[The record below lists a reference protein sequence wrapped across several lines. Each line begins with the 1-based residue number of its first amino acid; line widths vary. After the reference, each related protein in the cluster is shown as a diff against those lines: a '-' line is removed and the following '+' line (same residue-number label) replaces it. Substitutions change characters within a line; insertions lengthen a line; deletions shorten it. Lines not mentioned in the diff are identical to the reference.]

1 VTVSFTPEQLLAVE
15 RREGPMLL
23 SANAGSGKTA
33 VLTERVVR
41 AVLEDGLRL
50 DGLLVITFTE
60 KAAGELRTRIRAG
73 LAARGARAEARDTE
87 RAWISTIHG
96 FCARVLR
103 AHAVAAGLDPSFT
116 VLDEATG
123 RRLRGQAWD
132 ETLAGFMDGPGDGA
146 GRPDALE
153 LAATWGPDRLQAAIE
168 GAHGALRA
176 QGMTV
181 PRLPPCRPRRTVEE
195 ACAGLEAA
203 RAALLEEL
211 PDGGGTKLLAARD
224 ALGRCAQVLAG
235 GPDAARADLAAL
247 KFGRGGKALSTE
259 RARAY
264 LDRVEQLEQA
274 FVDRE
279 ACHVHG
285 LLDELL
291 GSYAAA
297 YAAGKRERSAVDFD
311 DLELGARDLLA
322 GSPAVADAYARR
334 FDRIM
339 VDEFQDTN
347 GLQMQLIGLLDRDN
361 VFLVGDE
368 LQSIYGFRHA
378 DVGVFRAERRRHEA
392 VGRAPAL
399 AQNWR
404 TRPELLEL
412 VNGAWGGGHGAY
424 VPLVP
429 GRPAADDGP
438 RAELLV
444 SDAAWDDPGTPGAAA
459 LEDALRAGM
468 PAGAKLSRLAE
479 ARAVARRLRALC
491 DAGQAVPED
500 CVILTRAATDLHLF
514 ERALEREGFAT
525 LASAGRGYWLRQPVQ
540 DLTAYLAVLAN
551 PYDDLAL
558 YGALASPLCGMS
570 SDGLAHVAT
579 VARAAARRPWQVLA
593 ADTLTARLGERD
605 RQLLGAFLALV
616 EAERAGAPR
625 RGLDEVLERA
635 VLATGYDLHVLRLPG
650 GRRRLANVHKLVRL
664 AAAFEEVR
672 GRDLRGFI
680 DHARA
685 EVEAQARE
693 PEAPVELA
701 GSRAVRLMTIHAA
714 KGLEFGTVVVADLG
728 RQNQSRQPDL
738 LVDGGRVGLRLVRM
752 GEKAADALDY
762 AELKAEA
769 QAAALAEER
778 RVLHVAVTRAE
789 ERLILSGVAPLGD
802 DWARES
808 VTAPALSWLGRALG
822 EQLPHR
828 LAAEG
833 ELELD
838 ELRLLGRVH
847 LLARAVSPATAPT
860 TLGLAPLAPEQLSFA
875 LEPPP
880 PPPAAA
886 SPPAAATAPAA
897 SAAPAGFTAPGAT
910 PSAPAASAAP
920 AAAPGSAADA
930 TPLAPGATPAA
941 SGHRLLAS
949 LAATPAPLRAQAPAV
964 PPPSHLSYTQ
974 LAEHASCGYRYY
986 LRRILGM
993 PDQAPPV
1000 APAPSADAPATEPLD
1015 PRLRGVVVHAL
1026 LEHADPGRPPGAA
1039 LLEDVLAEL
1048 DLTLTP
1054 EQAQDALGLAG
1065 AFAATPLAARA
1076 AAARRLRREA
1086 AFDLPLVPGDP
1097 EAPLLTGVVDLV
1109 AEEHDGTALVVDH
1122 KTDRVDPAA
1131 DLEAHVA
1138 ERYGIQ
1144 RALYALAAL
1153 EAGAARAEVAHL
1165 FLERPAEPVV
1175 ASYDASDRDALR
1187 ARLHADAAPL
1197 IAGEFP
1203 VTEHPHVG
1211 LCGTCPGRGAL
1222 CPQPEALTLRP
1233 APAPA

>member
-1 VTVSFTPEQLLAVE
+1 VTVAFTPEQLLAVE

-41 AVLEDGLRL
+41 AVLEDGLAL
-50 DGLLVITFTE
+50 DGLLIITFTE
-60 KAAGELRTRIRAG
+60 KAAGELRSRIREG

-103 AHAVAAGLDPSFT
+103 AHAVAAGLDPSFA

-123 RRLRGQAWD
+123 RRLRAQAWD
-132 ETLAGFMDGPGDGA
+132 ETLAAFMDAPGAGGA
-146 GRPDALE
+146 GRPEALE
-153 LAATWGPDRLQAAIE
+153 LAATWGPDRLKAAIE
-168 GAHGALRA
+168 EAHGALRA

-181 PRLPPCRPRRTVEE
+181 PRLPPCRPRRTVPE
-195 ACAGLEAA
+195 ACAALDAA

-211 PDGGGTKLLAARD
+211 PEGGGKLLLAARD
-224 ALGRCAQVLAG
+224 ALGRCAEALAES
-235 GPDAARADLAAL
+235 PDAVRAAVAGLR
-247 KFGRGGKALSTE
+247 FRRGGKALGTE
-259 RARAY
+259 RASAY
-264 LDRVEQLEQA
+264 LDAVERLEEA
-274 FVDRE
+274 FADRE
-279 ACHVHG
+279 AGHVHA

-297 YAAGKRERSAVDFD
+297 YAARKRERSALDFD

-322 GSPAVADAYARR
+322 SAPAVAEAYASR

-347 GLQMQLIGLLDRDN
+347 DLQMQLLGFLDRDN

-378 DVGVFRAERRRHEA
+378 DVGVFRAQRRRHQA

-404 TRPELLEL
+404 TRPELLQL
-412 VNGAWGGGHGAY
+412 VNGAWGAAHEAY

-429 GRPAADDGP
+429 GRPAAEDGP

-444 SDAAWDDPGTPGAAA
+444 ADAAWDDPGRPGTAP
-459 LEDALRAGM
+459 LEAALRAGM
-468 PAGAKLSRLAE
+468 PAGTRLSRLAE

-491 DAGQAVPED
+491 DAGEAVPED
-500 CVILTRAATDLHLF
+500 CVVLTRAATELHVF

-558 YGALASPLCGMS
+558 YGALASPLCGLS

-593 ADTLTARLGERD
+593 ADTLTARLGPRD
-605 RQLLGAFLALV
+605 AGMLAAFVALV
-616 EAERAGAPR
+616 GAERAGAPR
-625 RGLDEVLERA
+625 RGLDEILERV

-664 AAAFEEVR
+664 AAAFEEAR

-693 PEAPVELA
+693 AEAPIELA

-728 RQNQSRQPDL
+728 RQNQARLPDL
-738 LVDGGRVGLRLVRM
+738 LVDGSRVGLRLVRM
-752 GEKAADALDY
+752 GEKNVDALAY

-789 ERLILSGVAPLGD
+789 ERLILSGVAALGD

-822 EQLPHR
+822 EALPHR

-833 ELELD
+833 EVELD
-838 ELRLLGRVH
+838 ELRDLGRVH
-847 LLARAVSPATAPT
+847 LVARAVSPATAAS
-860 TLGLAPLAPEQLSFA
+860 TLGLSPPAPEQLSFA
-875 LEPPP
+875 LGEEGEEAVAGAAAAAAAGPAG
-880 PPPAAA
+880 PPA
-886 SPPAAATAPAA
+886 
-897 SAAPAGFTAPGAT
+897 SA
-910 PSAPAASAAP
+910 
-920 AAAPGSAADA
+920 
-930 TPLAPGATPAA
+930 
-941 SGHRLLAS
+941 GHLPAS
-949 LAATPAPLRAQAPAV
+949 LAAAPAPPAAPA
-964 PPPSHLSYTQ
+964 PATPLPGHLSYSQ

-993 PDQAPPV
+993 PDQAPP
-1000 APAPSADAPATEPLD
+1000 APAAGPPAAGPGPLD
-1015 PRLRGVVVHAL
+1015 PRDRGTIVHAL
-1026 LEHADPGRPPGAA
+1026 LEHADPDRPPGPA

-1048 DLTLTP
+1048 DLSLTA
-1054 EQAQDALGLAG
+1054 EQAEEALALAA
-1065 AFAATPLAARA
+1065 AFATTPLAARA

-1086 AFDLPLVPGDP
+1086 AFDLPLDPGDP
-1097 EAPLLTGVVDLV
+1097 EVPLLTGVVDLL
-1109 AEEHDGTALVVDH
+1109 AEEEDGTALVVDH
-1122 KTDRVDPAA
+1122 KTDRVAEAGP
-1131 DLEAHVA
+1131 LEAHVA
-1138 ERYGIQ
+1138 ARYGIQ

-1153 EAGAARAEVAHL
+1153 EAGARRVEVAHL
-1165 FLERPAEPVV
+1165 FLERPGEPAV
-1175 ASYDASDRDALR
+1175 ASYTAADRDGLR
-1187 ARLHADAAPL
+1187 ARLRAQAAPL
-1197 IAGEFP
+1197 LRGDFP
-1203 VTEHPHVG
+1203 VTERPHVA
-1211 LCGTCPGRGAL
+1211 LCGTCPGRGTL
-1222 CPQPEALTLRP
+1222 CPQPEMLTLRATPDDPP
-1233 APAPA
+1233 APG